1 MKKYLVI
8 GIIFLL
14 FQAIA
19 TYQNIEN
26 GFELDSIG
34 KAIGFFI
41 PGIIGIASLV
51 KYFKNKKED

>member
-1 MKKYLVI
+1 MKKYLII
-8 GIIFLL
+8 GIVFIL
-14 FQAIA
+14 FQVIA
-19 TYQNIEN
+19 VFQGIQN

-51 KYFKNKKED
+51 KYFKNK